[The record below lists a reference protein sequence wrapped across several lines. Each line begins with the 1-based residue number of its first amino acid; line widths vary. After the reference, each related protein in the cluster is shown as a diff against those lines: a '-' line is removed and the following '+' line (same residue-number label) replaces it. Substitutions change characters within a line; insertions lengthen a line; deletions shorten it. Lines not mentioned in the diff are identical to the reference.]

1 MLWYYVAPFVDGK
14 WNILFEDQPRPYIY
28 DSEDE
33 ALKAAHKAAKA
44 HAGKDESGA
53 GVRVKDGEK
62 WREDGTYEAGS

>member
-28 DSEDE
+28 DSEEE

-44 HAGKDESGA
+44 HAGKDSGGA
-53 GVRVKDGEK
+53 GVRVKDGER
-62 WREDGTYEAGS
+62 WRQDGTYDAEE